1 MAHDSPV
8 DQVAQLVA
16 DARQA
21 FARDVDDLLAEF
33 NAEYNMSYGGTLT
46 REDWRTFRR
55 ILLEKFDQR
64 LPLKSHADP
73 VLVTLVRDALEIL
86 SDDDCKL
93 DRLEWRKSARKI
105 LQGEL
110 PPAPIDPRD

>member
-1 MAHDSPV
+1 MAHDNPV
-8 DQVAQLVA
+8 DQVEQLVA
-16 DARQA
+16 DARRA
-21 FARDVDDLLAEF
+21 FARDVDELLTVFSAA
-33 NAEYNMSYGGTLT
+33 NGNTTIS

-110 PPAPIDPRD
+110 PPAPMDPRD